1 MKNVMKNKQ
10 DDQAITDEKIEET
23 ETVSEEQQK
32 IQELQI
38 LLANSL
44 EREKRALADFANLQ
58 RRSQEERLNFIK
70 MANKDFCQALLQPLS
85 HLSLAAAAIKDRGL
99 DMVIEQFWKELEN
112 FGLQEIEVLGKKF
125 DLNTMEAV
133 EKKDKGEQV
142 ISVVRKG
149 YILNGEVI
157 QPAQV
162 ILD

>member
-1 MKNVMKNKQ
+1 M
-10 DDQAITDEKIEET
+10 
-23 ETVSEEQQK
+23 
-32 IQELQI
+32 
-38 LLANSL
+38 
-44 EREKRALADFANLQ
+44 ADFANLQ